1 MMTDEALK
9 VALEIIRVAI
19 HRLSYVG
26 PVEILDQ
33 VFDDLFWE
41 EQLRERLLS

>member
-1 MMTDEALK
+1 MTDEALR
-9 VALEIIRVAI
+9 ATLEIIRVAI
-19 HRLSYVG
+19 YRLSYVA

-41 EQLRERLLS
+41 ERRREQSLS